1 MCACTQF
8 HKMDITTNNI
18 FDAPITE
25 SLDLDRA
32 KLPAWLLDLY
42 DDMHLGL
49 YKGAIFYGNVDD
61 LFPFKSNLYNLET
74 FINNTVFK
82 NVVLGMDPALGVYT
96 LKGSEFLEES
106 LNVGYKGT
114 GSKILNDFLQNIYI
128 KRQELTPA
136 VIMSGVKYW
145 LGNNDQYFNA
155 RLVKRILESD
165 AQRIE
170 GISVFIISEMLS
182 DLSHELVMSPYI
194 KKVEIPF
201 PDKKTIFEVLTSF
214 ADREQNCFEGLDG
227 KLELAAERLAGVGIQ
242 RLNTLLVSKVAKREK
257 IKADELEQVK
267 QRLVEETCDGLIEFI
282 EPCRNLDALHGM
294 DILKEVIRRD
304 IAIWEEGKLNM
315 IPKGYLL
322 TGPVGIG
329 KTFFVESLAGE
340 ASVPVVKLNNFRSGT
355 SGETEANLERIFR
368 MLKSMSR
375 CYVFI
380 DEADQAMGSRQSGS
394 DGSSG
399 RVYSMFA
406 QEISSEH
413 NRGKIIWIM
422 ATSQPHKLEPDL
434 KRPGRIDLK
443 IPLLPAHNPEEGLRM
458 IMAIAKSKGLDLED
472 PILEASDFS
481 GRVKLDAEN
490 KYILAAV
497 PKWLTPASATVVV
510 DEILRKSGNSK
521 TDSRDLLM
529 VALRDYLPLIPV
541 LVMQEQTRLAVRES
555 SDLRFVPHEFQYL
568 AEVEK
573 PYIVL

>member
-1 MCACTQF
+1 
-8 HKMDITTNNI
+8 MDTKTSNI

-49 YKGAIFYGNVDD
+49 YKGAIFYGNVED
-61 LFPFKSNLYNLET
+61 LFPFNSNLYNLET
-74 FINNTVFK
+74 FLTNTVFK

-96 LKGSEFLEES
+96 LKGAEFLDAV
-106 LNVGYKGT
+106 LNTDFKGT
-114 GSKILNDFLQNIYI
+114 GSKLLNDFLQHLHS
-128 KRQELTPA
+128 KRQEVTPA
-136 VIMSGVKYW
+136 IIMSGGKYW
-145 LGNNDQYFNA
+145 LDNIDPLFNA
-155 RLVKRILESD
+155 RLVRRILESD
-165 AQRIE
+165 AQRVE
-170 GISVFIISEMLS
+170 GISMFIISERLL
-182 DLSHELVMSPYI
+182 DLSHELVNSPYI

-201 PDKKTIFEVLTSF
+201 PDKATIFEVLQDF
-214 ADREQNCFEGLDG
+214 AAREQNCFEGLDG

-242 RLNTLLVSKVAKREK
+242 RLNNLLVSKVAKKEK
-257 IKADELEQVK
+257 IKSDELEQVK

-282 EPCRNLDALHGM
+282 NPCRNFDALHGM
-294 DILKEVIRRD
+294 EILKEVIRRD
-304 IAIWEEGKLNM
+304 IMIWEEGKLNM

-394 DGSSG
+394 DGSAG

-443 IPLLPAHNPEEGLRM
+443 IPLLPAHNSEEGLRM
-458 IMAIAKSKGLDLED
+458 IMAISASKGLDLSD
-472 PILEASDFS
+472 PTLEASDFS
-481 GRVKLDAEN
+481 GRTKLDAEN
-490 KYILAAV
+490 KYILAAI
-497 PKWLTPASATVVV
+497 PKWLTPASATVIV
-510 DEILRKSGNSK
+510 DEILRKAGQGKSQK
-521 TDSRDLLM
+521 PRELLM
-529 VALRDYLPLIPV
+529 LALRDYLPLIPIS
-541 LVMQEQTRLAVRES
+541 VMQEQTRLAVRES
-555 SDLRFVPHEFQYL
+555 SDLRFVPNEFQYL